1 MPTRVTLTVSDLDR
15 AERFYTET
23 LPFQTQDRYDLP
35 TEVARPLFGLS
46 DRNARAEVLVLQ
58 LGDEAIELQQFHG
71 AAPATPIPADSRSND
86 LWFQHIAMVVTDMER
101 AYAPLWEARVQHVST
116 APQTLP
122 DYLPNAAGIA
132 AFYFRDP
139 DGHNLELIQFPE
151 GVGQDRWHADDAPLY
166 AGIDH
171 TAIGIART
179 ARSLEFYE
187 KLGFEIAGESENHG
201 TEQEHLNQVFG
212 ARLLITNL
220 ADGDPVNLELLD
232 YIAPPGGRPY
242 PADAAPTDLIH
253 WHTHVRTQHAA
264 ELFEQFPGKKI
275 STEVVE
281 WNGSDCFLGRDLD
294 GHALLFSG
302 M

>member
-1 MPTRVTLTVSDLDR
+1 MPHRVTLTVSDLDR

-23 LPFQTQDRYDLP
+23 LPFQSGARHTVPPD
-35 TEVARPLFGLS
+35 VARPLFGLT
-46 DRNARAEVLVLQ
+46 DRRVRAEVLTLR
-58 LGDEAIELQQFHG
+58 LGDETIELQQFHHAG
-71 AAPATPIPADSRSND
+71 PATPIPADSRSND
-86 LWFQHIAMVVTDMER
+86 RWFQHIALVVTDMER
-101 AYAPLWEARVQHVST
+101 AYAPLWAARVPHVST

-151 GVGQDRWHADDAPLY
+151 GVGQDRWHASEAPLY

-171 TAIGIART
+171 TAIGIAQT
-179 ARSLEFYE
+179 ARSLEFYQS
-187 KLGFEIAGESENHG
+187 LGFTIAGESENYG

-220 ADGDPVNLELLD
+220 ADRGPVNLELLD

-242 PADAAPTDLIH
+242 PADAAPTDLVH
-253 WHTHVRTQHAA
+253 WHTHLPTQDVTAV
-264 ELFEQFPGKKI
+264 FEAYRGERI
-275 STEVVE
+275 SAEVVTWDGE
-281 WNGSDCFLGRDLD
+281 PQFLARDPD
-294 GHALLFSG
+294 GHALLFRE
-302 M
+302 